1 MIRILG
7 RGESFKKPTKLGLLI
22 LSASS
27 ERLKVVARLPGAV
40 SCRTRPELGCG
51 VVVMVVL
58 RAFLAVSVRS
68 RPELGCVVVSQGNY
82 AAPSQAGR
90 LKLVISR

>member
-1 MIRILG
+1 M
-7 RGESFKKPTKLGLLI
+7 
-22 LSASS
+22 
-27 ERLKVVARLPGAV
+27 

-58 RAFLAVSVRS
+58 RVFLGRVCRS
-68 RPELGCVVVSQGNY
+68 RPQLGCGVVVVLRVFLDRVCHSRPKLGCGVVVVVSQGDH
-82 AAPSQAGR
+82 AAPSQPDR